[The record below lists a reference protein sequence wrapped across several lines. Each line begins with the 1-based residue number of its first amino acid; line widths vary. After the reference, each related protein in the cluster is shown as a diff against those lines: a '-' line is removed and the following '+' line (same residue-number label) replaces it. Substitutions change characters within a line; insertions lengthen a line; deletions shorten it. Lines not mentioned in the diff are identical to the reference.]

1 MTRNRIAALVLAL
14 PLVLAACGGGGGSE
28 GETSDSGGGSSEV
41 ETTDGGD
48 MGRDQIIE
56 QLRQEAMDSGAT
68 TEELDCVMGALD
80 GLDDAALM
88 SILEDTA
95 SDEIQQQVAAAAAE
109 CVTQE

>member
-1 MTRNRIAALVLAL
+1 MAALVLAL
-14 PLVLAACGGGGGSE
+14 PLVLAACGGGGSSE
-28 GETSDSGGGSSEV
+28 GETS
-41 ETTDGGD
+41 DGGD

-95 SDEIQQQVAAAAAE
+95 SEETQQQIAAASAE
-109 CVTQE
+109 CVLQE